1 MKRIFLLL
9 FIFSLAL
16 FTLFADDFNVCVAWR
31 KEIDNPLF
39 EALLEADVF
48 PTFLDQIKAE
58 TLSNEETKNG
68 GLTKSDAQKLKE
80 LSFSNTNIRD
90 VIGDDKIDLIIIPGG
105 RDISPSL
112 YNEEE
117 NGSKN
122 ESKDEDISDYLLLK
136 YAIENDIPLLG
147 ICRGMQMIAVYYG
160 AKLIQDLSSFF
171 LEQNIEYNNLHQ
183 TNNKTK
189 EEPYSAHSIY
199 ITNKDS
205 LLYSIFNEDIVEGL
219 PSVHHQAVLSL
230 ENTPLEVTAYTETDG
245 RLIIEAFEDVTNPKV
260 LGIQFHPEKVVP
272 LEMEGADTSR
282 YMDKEKAIDFFSS
295 LFTSFAV
302 CTK

>member
-1 MKRIFLLL
+1 MKRLILLL
-9 FIFSLAL
+9 LVFSLAI
-16 FTLFADDFNVCVAWR
+16 FTLFAEDLNVCVAWR

-48 PTFLDQIKAE
+48 PTFLDQIKTD
-58 TLSNEETKNG
+58 TLSDEKTENG
-68 GLTKSDAQKLKE
+68 GLTKSDAQKLKGI
-80 LSFSNTNIRD
+80 SFSDTNIRD
-90 VIGDDKIDLIIIPGG
+90 VIGEDKVDLIIIPGG

-112 YNEEE
+112 YLEEE

-136 YAIENDIPLLG
+136 YAIENDIPILG
-147 ICRGMQMIAVYYG
+147 ICRGMQIIAVYYG
-160 AKLIQDLSSFF
+160 ASLIQDLSSFF
-171 LEQNIEYNNLHQ
+171 LEHDIEYTNLHQ
-183 TNNKTK
+183 TINKTK

-205 LLYSIFNEDIVEGL
+205 LLYSLFDEDIVEGL

-230 ENTPLEVTAYTETDG
+230 ENTPLEVTAYAETDG
-245 RLIIEAFEDVTNPKV
+245 RLVIEAFEDVTNPKV

-272 LEMEGADTSR
+272 LEMEGADTSK
-282 YMDKEKAIDFFSS
+282 YMDKEKAIDFFKS

-302 CTK
+302 YTK

>member
-1 MKRIFLLL
+1 MKRLILLL
-9 FIFSLAL
+9 LVFSLAI
-16 FTLFADDFNVCVAWR
+16 FTLFAEDLNVCVAWR

-58 TLSNEETKNG
+58 TLSNEKTKNG

-80 LSFSNTNIRD
+80 IRFRETNINT
-90 VIGDDKIDLIIIPGG
+90 ILGEDKIDLIIIPGG

-112 YNEEE
+112 YLEEE
-117 NGSKN
+117 SGSKN

-136 YAIENDIPLLG
+136 YAIENDIPILG

-160 AKLIQDLSSFF
+160 ASLIQDLSSFF
-171 LEQNIEYNNLHQ
+171 LEQNIEYTNLHQ
-183 TNNKTK
+183 TINKTK
-189 EEPYSAHSIY
+189 EEPYSTHSIY

-205 LLYSIFNEDIVEGL
+205 LLYSLFDEDIVEGL

-230 ENTPLEVTAYTETDG
+230 ENTPLEVTAYAETDG
-245 RLIIEAFEDVTNPKV
+245 RLVIEAFEDVTNPKV

-272 LEMEGADTSR
+272 LEMEGADTSK
-282 YMDKEKAIDFFSS
+282 YMDKEKAINFFKSI
-295 LFTSFAV
+295 FTSFVA